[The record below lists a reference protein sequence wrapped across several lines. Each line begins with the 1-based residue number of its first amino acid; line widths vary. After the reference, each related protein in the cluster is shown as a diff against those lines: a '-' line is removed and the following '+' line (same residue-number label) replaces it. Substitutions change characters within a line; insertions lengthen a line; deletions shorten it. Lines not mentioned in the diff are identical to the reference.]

1 MCMFFIVA
9 ETSELNSDGV
19 WNSVFPEYGSVETRL
34 KTFKQWA
41 LLIETL
47 AKAGF
52 FNSGEYFIIYCV
64 L

>member
-1 MCMFFIVA
+1 MCMFFTGT
-9 ETSELNSDGV
+9 EPKEQNTDGV
-19 WNSVFPEYGSVETRL
+19 WNPVFPEYGTVECRL

-41 LLIETL
+41 LPIETL